1 MSETKNISEPTTD
14 SVEVTFEQLC
24 SISGYAQ
31 PSRLKKLQP
40 WLNQAMS
47 RYEINTRLRQA
58 HFIAQVAHESVD
70 FNYLEELAD
79 GAYYEG
85 RSDLGNT
92 TAGDGAKFK
101 GRGIIQIT
109 GRYNYM
115 QVGNALGVDLISNP
129 ERLADYDLACLS
141 AAWWWSTNQLNE
153 FADKDDIQL
162 ITRRING
169 GFNGLEDRINYL
181 NRAKQVFGI

>member
-1 MSETKNISEPTTD
+1 MTETKNTSEFTPELL
-14 SVEVTFEQLC
+14 EVTFEQLC
-24 SISGYAQ
+24 SIAHHAQ

-40 WLNQAMS
+40 WLNQSMS
-47 RYEINTRLRQA
+47 KFEINTRLRQA
-58 HFIAQVAHESVD
+58 HFIAQVAHESD
-70 FNYLEELAD
+70 CFNYLEELGD

-85 RSDLGNT
+85 RDDLGNT

-141 AAWWWSTNQLNE
+141 AAWWWSTNNLNE
-153 FADKDDIQL
+153 FADKDDIRL
-162 ITRRING
+162 LTRRVNG
-169 GFNGLEDRINYL
+169 GSNGLEERTNYL
-181 NRAKQVFGI
+181 IRAKRVFGI

>member
-1 MSETKNISEPTTD
+1 M
-14 SVEVTFEQLC
+14 EVTFEQLC
-24 SISGYAQ
+24 SIVHHAQ

-58 HFIAQVAHESVD
+58 HFIAQVAYESGD
-70 FNYLEELAD
+70 FNYLEELED
-79 GAYYEG
+79 GADYEG
-85 RSDLGNT
+85 RDDLGNT

-101 GRGIIQIT
+101 GRGLFQIT
-109 GRYNYM
+109 GRYNYT

-129 ERLADYDLACLS
+129 ERLADHDLACLS
-141 AAWWWSTNQLNE
+141 AAWLWSANQLNE

-162 ITRRING
+162 ISSRANS
-169 GFNGLEDRINYL
+169 GFNGLDARISYL